1 MIDVSS
7 SSGKST
13 MISSQQFDRIVR
25 ALPFFERADPRLLRE
40 FQDTAFFTRI
50 PEGRDVFIE
59 GDHVD
64 AIALLISGVVR
75 VYKIGETGREI
86 TLYRF
91 GNGESCILTANAILS
106 QKNFPA
112 VATVE
117 KEAEAVMIPADTFRD
132 WVRRYDLWREFV
144 FELLSQRLSA
154 VMAIVEEV
162 AFRRMDVRVASL
174 LAERSQRS
182 DLVRMTHQEI
192 AAELGSSREVI
203 SRILEDFSAQ
213 GMVEVSRGS
222 IKILERE
229 VLQSRLVV

>member
-1 MIDVSS
+1 MIN
-7 SSGKST
+7 KE
-13 MISSQQFDRIVR
+13 QFDRIAR
-25 ALPFFERADPRLLRE
+25 AIPVLRHADPRLLRE
-40 FQDTAFFTRI
+40 FQDTAFYTRI
-50 PEGRDVFIE
+50 PAGHDIFIE
-59 GDHVD
+59 GDRVD

-106 QKNFPA
+106 QKGFPA

-144 FELLSQRLSA
+144 FDLLSQRLSA

-162 AFRRMDVRVASL
+162 AFRRMDARLVSL
-174 LAERSQRS
+174 LLERSQGS
-182 DLVRMTHQEI
+182 DLVRMTHQQL

-203 SRILEDFSAQ
+203 SRILEDLSEQ
-213 GMVEVSRGS
+213 GMVEGSRGS
-222 IKILERE
+222 IRILDRE
-229 VLQSRLVV
+229 ALQAHSVV